1 MKRISIVGFGKIGQA
16 IAAHILK
23 QGISITAVDINIE
36 LQTSLKNA
44 RFVTNEPGVEDVLIK
59 AYENQVLVVTND
71 FSLIKGADAIII
83 AIPLLINEQKKIL
96 GAPFLDTIKKI
107 APFT

>member
-23 QGISITAVDINIE
+23 QAISITAIDINVE
-36 LQTSLKNA
+36 LQSAFKQA
-44 RFVTNEPGVEDVLIK
+44 RYSTNEPGVEDVLIK
-59 AYENQVLVVTND
+59 ADENQVLVVTND

-83 AIPLLINEQKKIL
+83 LFPC
-96 GAPFLDTIKKI
+96 
-107 APFT
+107 